1 MSARAQTLGR
11 PGFRWWRVAMWGA
24 AAALLSIPA
33 IAMQFTSEVDWSG
46 SDFIV
51 MGIMLGTAFGTFD
64 LASRVSGSIPYRAAV
79 GLAVIASFLLVWF
92 NLAVGI
98 IGSEANPANLMF
110 GVVLIIALAGS
121 IVARFEA
128 SGMSRTMVVTGAV
141 QAGIGIV
148 ALIGKMGVG
157 KPSWPAD
164 IIVLTL
170 MFTGMWLISA
180 WLFRLSAKTA

>member
-1 MSARAQTLGR
+1 MSARVQTF
-11 PGFRWWRVAMWGA
+11 GFRSWRVAMWAA

-64 LASRVSGSIPYRAAV
+64 LASRMSGSIPYRAGAGVAV
-79 GLAVIASFLLVWF
+79 AASFFLVWC

-98 IGSEANPANLMF
+98 IGSESNPANLMF
-110 GVVLIIALAGS
+110 GAILIVALAGS

-128 SGMSRTMVVTGAV
+128 SGMSRTMIVTGAM
-141 QAGIGIV
+141 QAGIGII
-148 ALIGKMGVG
+148 ALTGNMGAA
-157 KPSWPAD
+157 KDSWPTD
-164 IIVLTL
+164 IIVVTL
-170 MFTGMWLISA
+170 VFTGMWLVA
-180 WLFRLSAKTA
+180 ARLFRLADR

>member
-1 MSARAQTLGR
+1 MSARVQTLGR
-11 PGFRWWRVAMWGA
+11 SGFRWWRAAMWAA

-79 GLAVIASFLLVWF
+79 GLAIIASFLLVWF

-98 IGSEANPANLMF
+98 IGSKANPANLMF
-110 GVVLIIALAGS
+110 GIVLIIALAGS

-128 SGMSRTMVVTGAV
+128 SGMSRTMIVAAAV

-148 ALIGKMGVG
+148 ALIGNMGAG

-170 MFTGMWLISA
+170 MFTGMWLVSA
-180 WLFRLSAKTA
+180 WLFRLSARTA